1 MQKIIAIDSKEYSIK
16 SSAFTMFSYKNETG
30 RDLLEDLNLI
40 NAKFKSISAKAKEE
54 QSNEWMN
61 ELTGIL
67 KNILKLTYIMI
78 KEANKDFMPYEDW
91 LHDLDDLFSNTTWIK
106 DVIITGMSP
115 FSRRLQNAK

>member
-1 MQKIIAIDSKEYSIK
+1 MQKNITIDNKEYSIK

-40 NAKFKSISAKAKEE
+40 NEKFKSISAKAKEE
-54 QSNEWMN
+54 QSNEWMK

-78 KEANKDFMPYEDW
+78 KESDKDFKPYEDW
-91 LHDLDDLFSNTTWIK
+91 LHDLDDLFSDTNWIK

-115 FSRRLQNAK
+115 FSRRLQNAE

>member
-1 MQKIIAIDSKEYSIK
+1 MQKNITIDNKEYSIK
-16 SSAFTMFSYKNETG
+16 SSAFTMFSYQNETG

-40 NAKFKSISAKAKEE
+40 NEKFKSISAKAKEE
-54 QSNEWMN
+54 QSNEWMK

-78 KEANKDFMPYEDW
+78 KESDKDFKPYEDW
-91 LHDLDDLFSNTTWIK
+91 LHDLDDLFSDTNWIK

-115 FSRRLQNAK
+115 FSRRLQNAE

>member
-1 MQKIIAIDSKEYSIK
+1 MQKIITIDNKEYSIK

-30 RDLLEDLNLI
+30 RDLLDDLNLI
-40 NAKFKSISAKAKEE
+40 NEKFKSISAKAKEE
-54 QSNEWMN
+54 QSNEWMK

-78 KEANKDFMPYEDW
+78 KESDKDFKPYEDW
-91 LHDLDDLFSNTTWIK
+91 LHDLDDLFSNTNWIK